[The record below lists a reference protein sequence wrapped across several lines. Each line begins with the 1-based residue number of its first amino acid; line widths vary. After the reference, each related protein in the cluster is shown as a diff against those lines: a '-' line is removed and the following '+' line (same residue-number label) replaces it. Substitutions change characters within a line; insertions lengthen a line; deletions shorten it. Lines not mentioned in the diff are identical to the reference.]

1 MGIRLLLAA
10 IFGGAIGYEREQAEK
25 PAGLRTL
32 MLVCVGAALFTLIS
46 VFGFEKADPARVAA
60 QVVTGIGFL
69 GAGTILRTGVS
80 VQGITTAASIWV
92 TAASIWVTA
101 AVGMSLGV
109 GMYIVSAVTT
119 ILAVVVLHFLPPG
132 R

>member
-92 TAASIWVTA
+92 TAA
-101 AVGMSLGV
+101 VGMSLGV